1 RSTVAT
7 ISPISD
13 VPWVAPPSAS
23 RALKLSSVGPTSVSG
38 PDVGG
43 VVGTVVVVAAAAV
56 VVGPGGP
63 GGAGSVPSR
72 GDGTTS
78 AGAAP
83 ALHAVAT
90 LSRPSA
96 DAPMIA
102 RRLSPPSDSRPGSS
116 MVSTRCSP
124 SPPDARHRQG

>member
-1 RSTVAT
+1 MRSTVAT

-23 RALKLSSVGPTSVSG
+23 SALKLSSVGPTSVKG
-38 PDVGG
+38 PAVGG
-43 VVGTVVVVAAAAV
+43 VDGTAVVVGPAAAV
-56 VVGPGGP
+56 VVGPGGR
-63 GGAGSVPSR
+63 GAVPSR
-72 GDGTTS
+72 GEGTTS

-90 LSRPSA
+90 PNRPSA

-102 RRLSPPSDSRPGSS
+102 RRLTPAVG
-116 MVSTRCSP
+116 CS
-124 SPPDARHRQG
+124 